1 MATKTLEM
9 PRRKQSRREIAQEL
23 ALIRHLLKT
32 LEQRIGKEFELGESI
47 VRLEVLMGNLTA
59 CSGGML

>member
-1 MATKTLEM
+1 MATKAMEM
-9 PRRKQSRREIAQEL
+9 PRMKQSRREVAQEL

-32 LEQRIGKEFELGESI
+32 LERRVGKEFELEESI

-59 CSGGML
+59 CSGGLL